1 MRRIFMAFVVII
13 LAVCAG
19 SATPVNAESPLN
31 INDQDIVLTTS
42 GNYHIIGNGTETT
55 NHILVKDGV
64 TANIILENVN
74 IKSSDYALK
83 IEENSG
89 GNVSVTL
96 VGDNFLIG
104 NSVPG
109 IWKDGD
115 GDNVGR
121 LTISGSGSLHAEN
134 QSGDGAGIGSQFGK
148 NTRNIVIESGTIV
161 AKAGTYGAGIGGG
174 GGGGCAKDITING
187 GNITAVGGTAQGA
200 GIGGG
205 SDSVG
210 RGGYAEGI
218 TITGGT
224 VRATAPGKG
233 AGIGGGY
240 GYGSDITITGGT
252 VTATGSSGAADI
264 GGAQANTDGKG
275 LIQTVEVQ
283 NSNGD
288 PATNNIANT
297 FIYSKGT
304 YSVSGKIDLTYDLT
318 VAGNETLVIETDAV
332 LTVSASLINDG
343 TFENHGRIIEPNG
356 HSPREDDGDCTT
368 TVYCKACQGIA
379 VPAKEHQFRV
389 LQYDESFHWYG
400 CENENCLQ
408 ISGKESHQAGDWL
421 IDEEATVD
429 HEGKKHKECTVCHY
443 VMETE
448 TIAKKSAEEDEVSV
462 DSAGENEVSVDSAGE
477 DEVSADSAV
486 EPDQPDQR
494 AAKTGDETD
503 VYIYIVLMAAA
514 IAGCAFAFER
524 K

>member
-1 MRRIFMAFVVII
+1 MKKILMAFAVIM

-19 SATPVNAESPLN
+19 SVTPVNAESPLN
-31 INDQDIVLTTS
+31 INDQDIVLTSS
-42 GNYHIIGNGTETT
+42 GSYHIIGNGTETA

-64 TANIILENVN
+64 TANIILENVK
-74 IKSSDYALK
+74 IKSSDYAFK
-83 IEENSG
+83 IEKNSG
-89 GNVSVTL
+89 GDVSITL
-96 VGDNFLIG
+96 VGDNSLIG
-104 NSVPG
+104 NNAPG

-134 QSGDGAGIGSQFGK
+134 QSGDGAGIGSQNGT
-148 NTRNIVIESGTIV
+148 NTRNIVIESGTIF

-205 SDSVG
+205 SDRIG
-210 RGGYAEGI
+210 GDGYAEGI

-224 VRATAPGKG
+224 VKATAPGRG
-233 AGIGGGY
+233 AGIGGGH
-240 GYGSDITITGGT
+240 GYGSDITITGG
-252 VTATGSSGAADI
+252 VVIATGSSGAADI
-264 GGAQANTDGKG
+264 GGGQANTRDENG
-275 LIQTVEVQ
+275 LIQTVEVK

-288 PATNNIANT
+288 PATNNIANALT
-297 FIYSKGT
+297 YSKGT
-304 YSVSGKIDLTYDLT
+304 YSVKGKIDLTYNLT

-343 TFENHGRIIEPNG
+343 IFENHGSIIEPNG

-368 TVYCKACQGIA
+368 PVYCKACQGIA
-379 VPAKEHQFRV
+379 VPAKEHQFSV
-389 LQYDESFHWYG
+389 VQYDESFHWYG

-448 TIAKKSAEEDEVSV
+448 TIAKKSAEENEASV
-462 DSAGENEVSVDSAGE
+462 DNAAEDKVSSDSIVETGESRQEAVKTA
-477 DEVSADSAV
+477 DESNA
-486 EPDQPDQR
+486 
-494 AAKTGDETD
+494 
-503 VYIYIVLMAAA
+503 YIYIALMAASL
-514 IAGCAFAFER
+514 AGCALALER
-524 K
+524 KKLKKNS